1 MLHFRIL
8 QTASILMTTIQT
20 PHRYPS
26 KIGIKEAGWSTK
38 ETVRPT
44 LNLKDDLLSY

>member
-8 QTASILMTTIQT
+8 QTATILMTTIQT

-26 KIGIKEAGWSTK
+26 KLGIKEVGWSTK

-44 LNLKDDLLSY
+44 LNLKDDLFSY